1 MDPSI
6 IGVYAFILLLLMMAF
21 GLPVAFAMAIIGF
34 LGYWVIDSF
43 QHALNMMGFLP
54 WEKVTNYTFT
64 VVPLF
69 VLMGNVAFH
78 SRFGKEVYETGR
90 NWVGHFPGGLAQA
103 TVVGNAFFGAATG
116 STIAAAATMAKIA
129 VPEMRKYK
137 YQDGLA
143 ISSVA
148 ASGTMAS
155 MIPPSIAMALYGMIN
170 EQSISKMLIAGIFP
184 GILMAISYLTQI
196 YLRCYLKPEI
206 GPAMPRASWKMRFN
220 SLKGVAG
227 IGIIFLIVM
236 GSIYTGLCT
245 PTEAGSLGAI
255 GAILLGFFLKRLTI
269 RTLAESLLDAAKTI
283 GMIYGIVIGAF
294 IFNGMV
300 AVSRIPDISADF
312 IAGLPIPPLGTL
324 IVILFFFLVL
334 GTFMD
339 GIAMM
344 FLTMPTI
351 YPIVVAMGW
360 DPIWF
365 GILFIHVYEMGMI
378 TPPFGLT
385 LFATQAVITDAS
397 TKEIMYGRV
406 PFIISDLCVL
416 TLLISFPQIATFL
429 PSLMKF

>member
-1 MDPSI
+1 MDPSM
-6 IGVYAFILLLLMMAF
+6 IGIYAFIVLLVLMFF
-21 GLPVAFAMAIIGF
+21 GLPVAFAMAIVGF
-34 LGYWVIDSF
+34 AGYWAIDSL
-43 QHALNMMGFLP
+43 QNSLTMLGILP

-78 SRFGKEVYETGR
+78 CRFGREVYETGR
-90 NWVGHFPGGLAQA
+90 EWVGHLPGGLAQA
-103 TVVGNAFFGAATG
+103 TVVGNAIFGAATG

-129 VPEMRKYK
+129 VPEMRKYG
-137 YQDGLA
+137 YHDGLA
-143 ISSVA
+143 VSSVA

-170 EQSISKMLIAGIFP
+170 EVSISKMLMAGFLP
-184 GILMAISYLTQI
+184 GILMAISYLGQI
-196 YLRCYLKPEI
+196 YLRCYLNPEL
-206 GPAMPRASWKMRFN
+206 GPAMPASSWKKRFQ
-220 SLKGVAG
+220 SLKGVGG
-227 IGIIFLIVM
+227 IGVIFLIVM
-236 GSIYTGLCT
+236 GAIYTGLCT

-255 GAILLGFFLKRLTI
+255 GAILLGFFSKRLTM
-269 RTLAESLLDAAKTI
+269 RTLAEAVLDAAKTI
-283 GMIYGIVIGAF
+283 GMIYGIVVGAF

-300 AVSRIPDISADF
+300 AISRIPDISAEL
-312 IAGLPIPPLGTL
+312 IAGLPIPPLGIL
-324 IVILFFFLVL
+324 IVILFFFLLL

-385 LFATQAVITDAS
+385 LFATQAVVPDAK
-397 TKEIMYGRV
+397 TKDIMYGRV

-416 TLLISFPQIATFL
+416 TLLISFPKIATFL
-429 PSLMKF
+429 PSLMTY